1 MIMLRLRGASA
12 AGGEGVEAGGFNRV
26 SKKF

>member
-1 MIMLRLRGASA
+1 MIMMRLRGASA
-12 AGGEGVEAGGFNRV
+12 AAVEGVEAGGFKRV